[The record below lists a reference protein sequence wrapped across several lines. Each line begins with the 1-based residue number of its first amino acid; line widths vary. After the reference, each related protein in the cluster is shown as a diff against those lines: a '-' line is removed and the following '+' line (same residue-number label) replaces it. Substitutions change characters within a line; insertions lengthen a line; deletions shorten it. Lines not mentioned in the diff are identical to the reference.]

1 MNEPLDDTDGT
12 PMGQQTGRN
21 QYKHD
26 ASLLAEA
33 YKYEYC
39 VPHHPDSSKSRIPGQ
54 LHHHIHHDDDED
66 EVINP
71 PTKTRSFEPN
81 HQAAPQ
87 DSKPPFHLAR
97 KTTGGQEV
105 GNGVIGSDTSGIR
118 LDVASGHYTQI
129 VDGHHGCDTPI
140 YQFEEARRG
149 VPVPLECLNPDL
161 PPLAIEHPA
170 RMWNSLIHSMA
181 PEMQPIVK
189 WEYTKV
195 EDDGQ
200 SKLFNLLMALMQLI
214 PM

>member
-1 MNEPLDDTDGT
+1 MNEPLDDIEEPTMNHD
-12 PMGQQTGRN
+12 TGRN

-33 YKYEYC
+33 FKYEYC

-54 LHHHIHHDDDED
+54 LHHHIQHDDDE
-66 EVINP
+66 VIT
-71 PTKTRSFEPN
+71 PTTNVRSFDPY

-87 DSKPPFHLAR
+87 DPKPPFHLAR

-129 VDGHHGCDTPI
+129 IDGHNGCDTPI

-170 RMWNSLIHSMA
+170 RMWNSLVHSMA

-189 WEYTKV
+189 WEYTKA
-195 EDDGQ
+195 EDGGQ
-200 SKLFNLLMALMQLI
+200 SKLCGLLIVHIQLK